1 MHEGSFFLQTLMAR
15 QPALTEPDLLRLATM
30 ITNASNVA
38 DADLKQPAL
47 GARLRRSWPEN

>member
-1 MHEGSFFLQTLMAR
+1 MHEGSFFLQTLKAR